1 MPKENKTLPKIENRI
16 LLSLPKSE
24 YEKLLSDLEFI
35 PLPLSKILH
44 EPGDRISYA
53 YFINTGVASL
63 IASNSEGGSV
73 EIGLIGKEGVLESQV
88 LMGAEKVSYRSIVQ
102 IAGQGLRISRDALQR
117 HFHQSRVL
125 HDQLLRS
132 YRVLH
137 NQISQSVVCN
147 RFHTFEQRLCRWL
160 LLTAER
166 VNDNNIPYTHEFISL
181 MLGAQSATVTAT
193 LGSLKEAGLISQGR
207 GLIKLL
213 DRAKIEAVACECY
226 RINKR
231 ELEDFYAFQKQGK
244 SVGARANHLHAAG
257 GLP

>member
-1 MPKENKTLPKIENRI
+1 MPKENKTPPQIENRI
-16 LLSLPKSE
+16 LLSLPKPD
-24 YEKLLSDLEFI
+24 YEQLLPDLEFV
-35 PLPLSKILH
+35 PLPLSMILH
-44 EPGDRISYA
+44 EAGDRISYA

-63 IASNSEGGSV
+63 IASNSDGGSV
-73 EIGLIGKEGVLESQV
+73 EIGLIGKEGLLESQV

-102 IAGQGLRISRDALQR
+102 IAGQGLRISCDALKR
-117 HFHQSRVL
+117 HFNQSRVL

-160 LLTAER
+160 LLTAAR
-166 VNDNNIPYTHEFISL
+166 VDDNNIPYTHEFISL
-181 MLGAQSATVTAT
+181 MLGANRATVTAT
-193 LGSLKEAGLISQGR
+193 LGSLRDAELISQGR

-213 DRAKIEAVACECY
+213 DRAKIETVACECY

-231 ELEDFYAFQKQGK
+231 DLEDFYALLKQEK
-244 SVGARANHLHAAG
+244 PVGAGANHLLAG
-257 GLP
+257 G